1 MNDFKFALRQLSKS
15 PAFAIAALATMI
27 ADLQFRVQS
36 LAKNPS
42 FAAAVVIGL
51 GIGAKRSTSR
61 RAC

>member
-1 MNDFKFALRQLSKS
+1 MHDLKFALRQLRKG
-15 PAFAIAALATMI
+15 PAFTVATPATMI

-42 FAAAVVIGL
+42 FAAAVVIAL
-51 GIGAKRSTSR
+51 GTGAKRSTSK

>member
-1 MNDFKFALRQLSKS
+1 MHDLKFALRQLRKG
-15 PAFAIAALATMI
+15 PAFTVAALATMI

-42 FAAAVVIGL
+42 FAAAVLIAL
-51 GIGAKRSTSR
+51 GIGAKRSTSK